1 MGCAAFVDV
10 KRLQPNMQLRQ
21 QVISTLGSEVVSR
34 REREVNEQE
43 AAEEEAAQGRSA
55 NEDAPPSAPTAAMS
69 RETKRRRLELAHH
82 AHEYRNLDV
91 VARSRREDR
100 QEQMERLR
108 MLLIARRRRAAE
120 TMPRW
125 LQEDG
130 GGDNVRRP
138 PPGAQPPNHAAV
150 ADAAAQ
156 PAVHADMPPRRDLR
170 TIRGEA
176 ARLAD
181 VVREERMGLRLGLPI
196 PELPNDVPR
205 GLRQLIHERDFPIGP
220 IPDLPGAA
228 DLLFPHDDF
237 AFEFA
242 PPPVTAPPQPP
253 PAALPRLRDLFNVA
267 DATAVPATTT
277 RPRTNVEPRTMEEPE
292 ATAPPSRRNLFNV
305 RRPGSTLHDRPPWM
319 EIDDWRGSLQE
330 PQPAGEIELRD
341 FPGEIRDEHIRSALT
356 LGLLRSV
363 TFLGLRGKATLT
375 DDVLRMLV
383 TERARCSR
391 LVYLNISHT
400 NLSEAAIEEF
410 NRQRPNVEIFSDTW
424 RPSIAAISP
433 LQALRREVAEYGRVV
448 EHS

>member
-1 MGCAAFVDV
+1 
-10 KRLQPNMQLRQ
+10 
-21 QVISTLGSEVVSR
+21 
-34 REREVNEQE
+34 
-43 AAEEEAAQGRSA
+43 
-55 NEDAPPSAPTAAMS
+55 
-69 RETKRRRLELAHH
+69 
-82 AHEYRNLDV
+82 
-91 VARSRREDR
+91 
-100 QEQMERLR
+100 
-108 MLLIARRRRAAE
+108 
-120 TMPRW
+120 
-125 LQEDG
+125 
-130 GGDNVRRP
+130 
-138 PPGAQPPNHAAV
+138 
-150 ADAAAQ
+150 
-156 PAVHADMPPRRDLR
+156 
-170 TIRGEA
+170 
-176 ARLAD
+176 
-181 VVREERMGLRLGLPI
+181 
-196 PELPNDVPR
+196 
-205 GLRQLIHERDFPIGP
+205 
-220 IPDLPGAA
+220 
-228 DLLFPHDDF
+228 
-237 AFEFA
+237 
-242 PPPVTAPPQPP
+242 
-253 PAALPRLRDLFNVA
+253 
-267 DATAVPATTT
+267 
-277 RPRTNVEPRTMEEPE
+277 MEEPE